1 MTTCASL
8 SFLLNTT
15 LFGSRLMMIDGSGAE
30 DKDDVNFVVKHI
42 IQQDNTD

>member
-30 DKDDVNFVVKHI
+30 DKMMSTLWSNI
-42 IQQDNTD
+42 